1 TARRDGRTV
10 VVSVRDTGIGIPSDM
25 LPRVFDIFMQ
35 LDASQRR
42 SQGGLG
48 IGLTLVRNLV
58 QLHQGSVTAFSD
70 GPGKGSWFVVRLP
83 LAEGPSADAAEP
95 RTGAGIDVP
104 SRILIA
110 DDNQDAA
117 NSLGTLLRFL
127 GAEVHVV
134 HDGPAA
140 LAALESFVPTLVL
153 LDIGM

>member
-1 TARRDGRTV
+1 EASQPLIDSGGHQLAVAIPTEPLTLVADPVRIAQVFSNLLNNAAKYSDKPGQIWLTARRDGRTV

-58 QLHQGSVTAFSD
+58 QLHQGSVTAFSE
-70 GPGKGSWFVVRLP
+70 GPGKGSEFVVRLP

-95 RTGAGIDVP
+95 R
-104 SRILIA
+104 
-110 DDNQDAA
+110 
-117 NSLGTLLRFL
+117 
-127 GAEVHVV
+127 
-134 HDGPAA
+134 
-140 LAALESFVPTLVL
+140 
-153 LDIGM
+153 